1 MNSRTILIVDEDKGE
16 LKALELIMR
25 KEFEKVLTTTD
36 PNRIPS
42 LLGQGE
48 IDVIM
53 LDMNFRA
60 EVHNGNEGLYW
71 MREIFRHDSNISVV
85 IVTASADVDLAV
97 KAIKEGAVDY
107 ILKPWDKSRLL
118 ATVNTALRLRAS
130 RLEASNLKK
139 DNRQLKDVINS
150 GGEKIVRGA
159 SPTMINVMN
168 IVKKVAATDANVL
181 ITGENGTGK
190 ELVAREIHNL
200 SKRAGE
206 LMVSVDIGSL
216 TETLFEGE
224 LFGHVKGAFTD
235 AREDRKGKFEAAQ
248 NGTMFLD
255 EIGNLSLRSQA
266 KLLNVLQNRYIVR
279 VGSNKQIPVNI
290 RLICATNCDLSQ
302 MVSEGRFRED
312 LLYRIN
318 TIMIEVPP
326 LRDRVD
332 DIPILANHFLRV
344 NIGRYGKGRMKIS
357 TPALEKLANH
367 EWPGNVREL
376 QHTIEKAVIMSDSD
390 VLKPSDFVFS
400 SAPVRQLH
408 SEMTLAE
415 MEKRAIAESLRKYG
429 NITTVAG
436 KLGITR
442 QTLYNKMKSYGL
454 GLALILISHFLTF
467 CNKEG
472 SYDREKSSDAYLV
485 RSAIHNSIGW
495 AKNKDFELLYRT
507 IANDSNYLEVDPGPG
522 VIRGFSQFRENEVF
536 WGNNDFRAVRYDIRD
551 LTVNFSEGGDVAW
564 FYCILDDIN
573 EWKGQ
578 PASWMNTRWTG
589 VLEKRKGQWV
599 MVQMHFSFAEQ

>member
-1 MNSRTILIVDEDKGE
+1 MSRGTILIVDEDTGE
-16 LKALELIMR
+16 LKSLELIMR
-25 KEFEKVLTTTD
+25 KEFDKVITTTD

-60 EVHNGNEGLYW
+60 AVHNGNEGLYW
-71 MREIFRHDSNISVV
+71 MREIFRHESNISVV

-150 GGEKIVRGA
+150 GGEKIVQGA

-168 IVKKVAATDANVL
+168 IVKKVAGTDANVL

-190 ELVAREIHNL
+190 ELVAREIHRL
-200 SKRAGE
+200 SERAGE

-235 AREDRKGKFEAAQ
+235 ASEDRKGKFEAAQ

-266 KLLNVLQNRYIVR
+266 KLLSVLQNRYIVR
-279 VGSNKQIPVNI
+279 VGSNKQIPLNI

-400 SAPVRQLH
+400 SAPARHLH
-408 SEMTLAE
+408 SEVTLAE
-415 MEKRAIAESLRKYG
+415 MEKRAIAESLRKNSH
-429 NITTVAG
+429 NISLAASR
-436 KLGITR
+436 LGITR
-442 QTLYNKMKSYGL
+442 QTLYNKMVKYGL
-454 GLALILISHFLTF
+454 
-467 CNKEG
+467 
-472 SYDREKSSDAYLV
+472 
-485 RSAIHNSIGW
+485 
-495 AKNKDFELLYRT
+495 
-507 IANDSNYLEVDPGPG
+507 
-522 VIRGFSQFRENEVF
+522 
-536 WGNNDFRAVRYDIRD
+536 
-551 LTVNFSEGGDVAW
+551 
-564 FYCILDDIN
+564 
-573 EWKGQ
+573 
-578 PASWMNTRWTG
+578 
-589 VLEKRKGQWV
+589 
-599 MVQMHFSFAEQ
+599 